1 MEIGT
6 AIRDLRRAQKI
17 SQKTL
22 ARRAGIGKSYLCLIE
37 TNTRIPTLKM
47 IESIAKGL
55 KVSYVKFYLYMI
67 KAEVREEE
75 QMIHDILNLLT
86 NYI

>member
-6 AIRDLRRAQKI
+6 AIKNIRRAQKI
-17 SQKTL
+17 SQETL
-22 ARRAGIGKSYLCLIE
+22 SRRAGISKSYLCLIE
-37 TNTRIPTLKM
+37 TNTRLPTLRTV
-47 IESIAKGL
+47 ELIAKGL

-75 QMIHDILNLLT
+75 QMIHDILDLLT